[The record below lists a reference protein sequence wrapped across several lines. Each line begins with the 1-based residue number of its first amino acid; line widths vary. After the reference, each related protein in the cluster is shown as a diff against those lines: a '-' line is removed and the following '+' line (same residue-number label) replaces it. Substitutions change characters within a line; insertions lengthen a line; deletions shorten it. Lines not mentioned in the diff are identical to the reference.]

1 MHNSTIKSP
10 RICCVLQRSA
20 ILCLCIFA
28 LQTSIY
34 ADGSQVAIRGSTE
47 AGYQI
52 HVNNEHFVI
61 RGVGGTSHIELL
73 SSCGGNAIR
82 TWDAAS
88 AEKKV
93 DGKSL
98 LDRARD
104 KNIFVTVGL
113 WLGHERHGFRYDD
126 SKLIKRQRDEVVKAI
141 KRLKDHPALLCWGL
155 GNEMEGPGDKGDSV
169 RIWKE
174 VNILAGLVK
183 KHDPYHPVMTVVANV
198 NAAKLAAI
206 KKYAPLIDILGVNV
220 YSGAA
225 AMDKT
230 LQDLGWQ
237 KPYCLSEYG
246 PPGPWEVGST
256 TWEAPIEPSS
266 RSKASIYF
274 AATSSILD
282 ATSKDSKQIGK
293 KYCLGGY
300 AFLWGHKQE
309 TTATWFGML
318 LPTGE
323 KTLVV
328 DAMTKAWTGSW
339 PQNRA
344 PVLQRNRIEF
354 AGKRV
359 NPSETLEACVEYRD
373 PDGDHLSYEWEIV
386 KESSDRKIG
395 GDVEKRPDVVEGR
408 VTEGAES
415 DQIRFQAPQETGGY
429 RLFVTVRDGQ
439 GSGCSENW
447 PFFVGR

>member
-1 MHNSTIKSP
+1 MIRTQIVKS
-10 RICCVLQRSA
+10 
-20 ILCLCIFA
+20 ILDNVTFLFLCAFVA
-28 LQTSIY
+28 QTSVA
-34 ADGSQVAIRGSTE
+34 ADGSQVRIRGS
-47 AGYQI
+47 AKDGYQLY
-52 HVNNEHFVI
+52 VNEEHFVI

-73 SSCGGNAIR
+73 ASCGGNAIR

-98 LDRARD
+98 LDHAYD

-126 SKLIKRQRDEVVKAI
+126 PNSITQQRDEVVNAI
-141 KRLKDHPALLCWGL
+141 KRLKNHPALLCWGL
-155 GNEMEGPGDKGDSV
+155 GNEMEGPDGKGDSV
-169 RIWKE
+169 QIWKE
-174 VNILAGLVK
+174 VNTLASLVK
-183 KHDPYHPVMTVVANV
+183 KHDPDHPVMTVVANV
-198 NAAKLAAI
+198 NDAKLAAI

-220 YSGAA
+220 YSGSVG
-225 AMDKT
+225 MDKT
-230 LQDLGWQ
+230 LRDLGWE
-237 KPYCLSEYG
+237 KPYCVSEYG
-246 PPGPWEVGST
+246 PPGPWEVAST
-256 TWEAPIEPSS
+256 TWKAPLEPSS
-266 RSKASIYF
+266 RSKASTYF

-282 ATSKDSKQIGK
+282 ATSKDGSQVGQ

-339 PQNRA
+339 PRNRA
-344 PVLQRNRIEF
+344 PILQSNRITF

-359 NPSETLEACVEYRD
+359 GPGEILDAHVEYRD
-373 PDGDHLSYEWEIV
+373 PDSDDLSYIWEIV
-386 KESSDRKIG
+386 KESTDRKIG
-395 GDVEKRPDVVEGR
+395 GDAEKRPDIIESR
-408 VTEGAES
+408 VIDGSGS
-415 DQIRFQAPQETGGY
+415 DQIRIQAPQKTGGY
-429 RLFVTVRDGQ
+429 RLFVTVRDGH

-447 PFFVGR
+447 PFFVSP

>member
-1 MHNSTIKSP
+1 MLK
-10 RICCVLQRSA
+10 RSIA
-20 ILCLCIFA
+20 FYLCFFA
-28 LQTSIY
+28 SQTSVY
-34 ADGSQVAIRGSTE
+34 AGGSQVTIHGSAE
-47 AGYQI
+47 HGYWL
-52 HVNNEHFVI
+52 HVNKEHFVI

-88 AEKKV
+88 AEKRE

-104 KNIFVTVGL
+104 NNIFVTVGL

-126 SKLIKRQRDEVVKAI
+126 SSSIIRQRNEVIESI

-155 GNEMEGPGDKGDSV
+155 GNEMEGPEGKGDSTQV
-169 RIWKE
+169 WKE
-174 VNILAGLVK
+174 VNILAGLIK
-183 KHDPYHPVMTVVANV
+183 KHDPHHPVMTVVANV
-198 NAAKLAAI
+198 NGAKLAAI
-206 KKYAPLIDILGVNV
+206 KKHAPLIDILGVNV

-225 AMDKT
+225 GMDKT
-230 LQDLGWQ
+230 LRNLGWQ
-237 KPYCLSEYG
+237 KPYCVTEYG
-246 PPGPWEVGST
+246 PPRSLEVAST
-256 TWEAPIEPSS
+256 TWKAPVEPSS

-282 ATSKDSKQIGK
+282 ATSKDGKQVEQ

-339 PQNRA
+339 PKNRA
-344 PVLQRNRIEF
+344 PILQRNNIEF
-354 AGKRV
+354 AGKSV
-359 NPSETLEACVEYRD
+359 IPGETLDAGVEYRD
-373 PDGDHLSYEWEIV
+373 PDSDDLSYSWEVV

-395 GDVEKRPDVVEGR
+395 GDAEKRPDAVEVR
-408 VTEGAES
+408 VTKSSEPE
-415 DQIRFQAPQETGGY
+415 QIRFQAPQETGGY
-429 RLFVTVRDGQ
+429 RLFVTVRDGK

-447 PFFVGR
+447 PFFVGP